1 MPSVQTMSPPS
12 AGGDVTIRDARPGD
26 TTAVVQL
33 DERITGFAKPTYWR
47 DVFEG
52 RSLRDA
58 GVVLVAEAEA
68 DGSVVGFII
77 GEVRAW
83 EFGSPP
89 CGWIFAIGVDPDSRL
104 SGVGSRLFAAICTR
118 FRQGGITTVRTMLA
132 RDNMLIMSF
141 FRSQGMTAGP
151 FIEMETTLE

>member
-1 MPSVQTMSPPS
+1 MPSVQTMPPPS
-12 AGGDVTIRDARPGD
+12 AGGDVTIRDARPED
-26 TTAVVQL
+26 TAAVVQL
-33 DERITGFAKPTYWR
+33 DERITGFSKPAYWR

-52 RSLRDA
+52 RSLRDD
-58 GVVLVAEAEA
+58 GVVLVAEA
-68 DGSVVGFII
+68 DGSVIGFII

-104 SGVGSRLFAAICTR
+104 SGVGSRLFSAICSR
-118 FRQGGITTVRTMLA
+118 FRQGGIATVRTMLA

-141 FRSQGMTAGP
+141 FRSQGMTAGSY
-151 FIEMETTLE
+151 IEMETTLE